1 MFLGRYDFA
10 GDPDEL
16 LGAYQRMMT
25 ALPPEMLLW
34 HACVRT
40 ETGISVLDAC
50 PTREVFRE
58 FSTGDAFGQV
68 RAAAGLPE
76 PLVTELG
83 EVVRTAG
90 TGLG

>member
-16 LGAYQRMMT
+16 LGAYRRMMG
-25 ALPPEMLLW
+25 ALPPESIYW

-40 ETGISVLDAC
+40 DEGISVLDAC

-58 FSTGDAFGQV
+58 FSTSDAFEQV
-68 RAAAGLPE
+68 RSAVGLPD
-76 PLVTELG
+76 PVVTEVG

-90 TGLG
+90 AGLP